1 MRRVSKWGSVMAGVS
16 VALLVSPNAAHAAP
30 PVMTAS
36 QAFAGWSVPTH
47 AQAAARASIP
57 SEVLQALVRL
67 RTSTATPSQADQRIL
82 ANHHDL
88 AVAFSPGSVEV
99 STASGP
105 SRQVSTAVQAAAAG
119 PGCGWQEG
127 TLTRKTGWPDYSVEY
142 KWRSHLDTCW
152 SGSKVTRINNQY
164 TYVTNQQYG
173 WAYRG
178 VSSSSVGAAGYW
190 SLHDYQQG
198 HMEYCVFKYGCLQD
212 LYPAVSI
219 TQYGNG
225 TASYSGWKTG

>member
-1 MRRVSKWGSVMAGVS
+1 MSRKIEAVAGLGVS
-16 VALLVSPNAAHAAP
+16 AMVLVGPTAAQAAP
-30 PVMTAS
+30 STQAS
-36 QAFAGWSVPTH
+36 ASAAEAFAGWRSPTP
-47 AQAAARASIP
+47 AQAAARSAIP
-57 SEVLQALVRL
+57 DVVLRALARL
-67 RTSTATPSQADQRIL
+67 RTNAGAPSAADQQVL
-82 ANHHDL
+82 AGYHEL
-88 AVAFSPGSVEV
+88 ASVVSRGSTEFVTT
-99 STASGP
+99 SQDGGSGL
-105 SRQVSTAVQAAAAG
+105 QAAAAG

-142 KWRSHLDTCW
+142 KWHSRLDTCW
-152 SGSKVTRINNQY
+152 SGSKVTGINNQY

-178 VSSSSVGAAGYW
+178 VSSSSVGAAGNW
-190 SLHDYQQG
+190 SLQDYQQG